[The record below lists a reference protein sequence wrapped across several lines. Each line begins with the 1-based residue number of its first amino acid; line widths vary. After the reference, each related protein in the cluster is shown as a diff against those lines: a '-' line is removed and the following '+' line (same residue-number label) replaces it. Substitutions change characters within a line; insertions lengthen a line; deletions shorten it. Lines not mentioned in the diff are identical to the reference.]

1 MDVRVDPFYK
11 VQSVIAPRVFT
22 SQVPASFS
30 AASPGYEVATQFS
43 SSIAGTAKALR
54 FYRAPGEAG
63 HNIPPLWTDGRTLLA
78 PATFVD
84 NGRRAAGRPE
94 QHIGGGRAPAAP
106 RPPPRSAPP

>member
-63 HNIPPLWTDGRTLLA
+63 NNIPHLWSDGGALLA
-78 PATFVD
+78 AAPFVD
-84 NGRRAAGRPE
+84 NGAGAAGWQE
-94 QHIGGGRAPAAP
+94 GGVGGGATPAAARPCRAP
-106 RPPPRSAPP
+106 

>member
-63 HNIPPLWTDGRTLLA
+63 NNIAHLWSDRGTLL
-78 PATFVD
+78 PSSTFVD
-84 NGRRAAGRPE
+84 HGHRPAGRHNVP
-94 QHIGGGRAPAAP
+94 IVARGAITAD
-106 RPPPRSAPP
+106 PP